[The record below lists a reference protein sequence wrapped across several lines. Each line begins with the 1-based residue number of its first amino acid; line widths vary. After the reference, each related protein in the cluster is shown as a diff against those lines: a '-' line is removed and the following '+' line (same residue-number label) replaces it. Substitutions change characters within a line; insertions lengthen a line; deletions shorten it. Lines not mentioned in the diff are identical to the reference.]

1 MPSQRQD
8 ETRTSQEHQLFEF
21 LQRLAKFRAGRR
33 AIQIHLSLLL
43 PDNRRPHHVKIAVN
57 TFEFLVR
64 SFDGQI
70 FRMGNCDL
78 VFVWKGA
85 EIAVID
91 EAVMRLRHLFAHDPL
106 SGDVDTDRESRFCS
120 WFDLEHDYESFL
132 ATAQR
137 QLDEYQKRSRRLAA
151 IAGRADDAPSSEP
164 PPLSP
169 HRLGELV
176 DTIARADLS
185 NMMRRQVICA
195 IAQSA
200 APVALFRELYISI
213 DELREIVT
221 PGYNIASDRWLFQ
234 HLTQTL
240 DQRMLQLLS
249 KNDDSAIASA
259 FSVNLN
265 VATLVS
271 DRFLAFDAGLSAAT
285 RSSIVIELQLIDIFS
300 DLAAYVFARD
310 FVKER
315 GYRICLDGVTERMLP
330 FVDRDRLGLDLVKIL
345 WNPDILGESRTE
357 RRKEIRDLIA
367 AFGRAR
373 VILCHCDTAEA
384 VAVGQALGIVM
395 FQGRHI
401 DRLLGAEE
409 PSIASVQKLRAAV
422 QMRR

>member
-1 MPSQRQD
+1 MPSQRHD
-8 ETRTSQEHQLFEF
+8 ENRTSQEHQLFEF
-21 LQRLAKFRAGRR
+21 LQRLARFRAGRR
-33 AIQIHLSLLL
+33 AIQVHLSLLL
-43 PDNRRPHHVKIAVN
+43 PYNRRPHHIKIAVN
-57 TFEFLVR
+57 TFEFLVKR
-64 SFDGQI
+64 FDGQI
-70 FRMGNCDL
+70 FTMGNCDL
-78 VFVWKGA
+78 IFVWKGS
-85 EIAVID
+85 EISAID
-91 EAVMRLRHLFAHDPL
+91 EAVMRLRHLFGHDPL
-106 SGDVDTDRESRFCS
+106 TEDVGASQASRFCS
-120 WFDLEHDYESFL
+120 WFDLERDYEPFL

-137 QLDEYQKRSRRLAA
+137 QFDEYQKRSRRLAA
-151 IAGRADDAPSSEP
+151 ITGPTDAAQPSEA

-185 NMMRRQVICA
+185 NMMRRQMICA
-195 IAQSA
+195 IAPNT

-213 DELREIVT
+213 HELREIVM

-271 DRFLAFDAGLSAAT
+271 DRFLAFDAGLSSAT
-285 RSSIVIELQLIDIFS
+285 RGSIVIELQLIDIFS
-300 DLAAYVFARD
+300 DLGAYIFARD

-330 FVDRDRLGLDLVKIL
+330 FVDRDRLGLDLVKIQ
-345 WNPDILGESRTE
+345 WNADILGESRTE
-357 RRKEIRDLIA
+357 RRDEIRDLIA

-384 VAVGQALGIVM
+384 VSVGQSLGIVM

-401 DRLLGAEE
+401 DRLLGADE
-409 PSIASVQKLRAAV
+409 PSFASAQKLRAAV
-422 QMRR
+422 QSKR